1 MLYVGSKLRL
11 SQGAPEQPRTTEGPP
26 VQHAASSKR
35 DNRGTDFFG
44 LIRPRRAAV
53 SGCQAALDTTI
64 VAPPPRSTHLTFS
77 TSLKLPSART
87 HARARARLV
96 EVAPPSRAREN
107 ALLSEMEGLG
117 SPPHAHAPLPIPRT
131 PTAQPQ
137 DAQPQDAQIRAAYG
151 NFLRGMRRD
160 IVRPF
165 LMGAAAAF
173 GSLLGLPCLR
183 RSNQPTARC

>member
-1 MLYVGSKLRL
+1 M
-11 SQGAPEQPRTTEGPP
+11 
-26 VQHAASSKR
+26 
-35 DNRGTDFFG
+35 
-44 LIRPRRAAV
+44 
-53 SGCQAALDTTI
+53 
-64 VAPPPRSTHLTFS
+64 
-77 TSLKLPSART
+77 
-87 HARARARLV
+87 

-131 PTAQPQ
+131 PT
-137 DAQPQDAQIRAAYG
+137 QPQDAQIRAAYG